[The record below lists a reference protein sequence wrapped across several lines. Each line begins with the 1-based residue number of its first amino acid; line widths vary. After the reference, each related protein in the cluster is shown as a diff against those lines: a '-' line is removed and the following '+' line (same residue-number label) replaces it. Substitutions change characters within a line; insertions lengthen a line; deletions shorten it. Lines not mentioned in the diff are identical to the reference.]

1 MKWSGLGRFGQW
13 LVHFEP
19 LTCYLLVLST
29 VGSFTVPVGLAVT
42 LNYVTISTRNGE
54 VGSRDNNG
62 VKVVIEGV
70 SEGLS
75 SVNE

>member
-1 MKWSGLGRFGQW
+1 MKWSGLNRVGQW
-13 LVHFEP
+13 FVHVGL

-29 VGSFTVPVGLAVT
+29 VGSLAVPVGLAVT
-42 LNYVTISTRNGE
+42 LNYVTISTGNGE

-62 VKVVIEGV
+62 VKVIVEGV

-75 SVNE
+75 SVNK